1 MSYAKLEQRFTQLHH
16 FAHLGAICGWDRATM
31 MPEGGN
37 EARASALAELSV
49 LMHQRLTGPEMA
61 DWFAAAAEESLSA
74 SQQISLGEMR
84 RQWQQATVLPE
95 ALVQAKSLAGSRCEH
110 AWREQRKQN
119 DWQGF
124 LGNFREVVALSR
136 EEAQIRAAASGLRPY
151 DSLLE
156 LYEPGMNSAHLDTL
170 FGELKGWLPGLIAQV
185 GEKQK
190 QESLIQPQGPFP
202 TTKQAELGK
211 QVMQLLGFDFNRGR
225 QDVSVHPF
233 CGGVP
238 SDVRITTR
246 YDEADFTQSLMGII
260 HETGH
265 ARYEQGL
272 PLDRLALPVGQAR
285 SMGIHESQSLFF
297 EMQMARHP
305 AFMARLSPLVSQSF
319 GAQPAFS
326 SENLARIYTRV
337 APGYI
342 RVDADEVTY
351 PAHIL
356 LRYEIEQKLIEG
368 NLEAADIPELWDLR
382 MSEYLGLSTRNN
394 YRNGCMQDIHWTDGS
409 FGYFPSYTLV
419 AMYAAQFGAALQ
431 REVGDFNTLLGSADG
446 LAQVFGWLQ
455 QHIWH
460 PASSL
465 GTDALVQAATGE
477 SLNAGHFRRH
487 LEQRYLG

>member
-1 MSYAKLEQRFTQLHH
+1 MDK
-16 FAHLGAICGWDRATM
+16 
-31 MPEGGN
+31 P
-37 EARASALAELSV
+37 
-49 LMHQRLTGPEMA
+49 A
-61 DWFAAAAEESLSA
+61 DE
-74 SQQISLGEMR
+74 
-84 RQWQQATVLPE
+84 T
-95 ALVQAKSLAGSRCEH
+95 
-110 AWREQRKQN
+110 
-119 DWQGF
+119 
-124 LGNFREVVALSR
+124 
-136 EEAQIRAAASGLRPY
+136 
-151 DSLLE
+151 LL
-156 LYEPGMNSAHLDTL
+156 
-170 FGELKGWLPGLIAQV
+170 
-185 GEKQK
+185 
-190 QESLIQPQGPFP
+190 QPQGPFP
-202 TTKQAELGK
+202 TAKQAELGK

-305 AFMARLSPLVSQSF
+305 AFMARLSPLVSQTF
-319 GAQPAFS
+319 GAQAALS
-326 SENLARIYTRV
+326 SDNLARLYTRV
-337 APGYI
+337 EPGFI

-351 PAHIL
+351 PTHVM
-356 LRYEIEQKLIEG
+356 LRYEVEQKLIEG
-368 NLEAADIPELWDLR
+368 ALEAEDIPELWDLR
-382 MSEYLGLSTRNN
+382 MTEYLGLSTRNN

-409 FGYFPSYTLV
+409 FGYFPSYTLG
-419 AMYAAQFGAALQ
+419 AMYAAQFAAALQ
-431 REVGDFNTLLGSADG
+431 RELGDFTTLLGSAEG

-455 QHIWH
+455 RHIWH

-477 SLNAGHFRRH
+477 SLNAVHFRRH

>member
-31 MPEGGN
+31 MPDGGN
-37 EARASALAELSV
+37 PARSAALAELSV

-136 EEAQIRAAASGLRPY
+136 EEAQIRAAATGLRPY
-151 DSLLE
+151 DSLLD
-156 LYEPGMNSAHLDTL
+156 LYEPGMNSARLDTL
-170 FGELKGWLPGLIAQV
+170 FGDLKSWLPNLIQQV
-185 GEKQK
+185 TERQ
-190 QESLIQPQGPFP
+190 QHETLIQPQGPFP
-202 TTKQAELGK
+202 TAKQAELGK

-305 AFMARLSPLVSQSF
+305 AFMARLSPLVSQTF
-319 GAQPAFS
+319 GAQAALS
-326 SENLARIYTRV
+326 SDNLARLYTRV
-337 APGYI
+337 EPGFI

-351 PAHIL
+351 PTHVM
-356 LRYEIEQKLIEG
+356 LRYEVEQKLIEG
-368 NLEAADIPELWDLR
+368 ALEAEDIPELWDLR
-382 MSEYLGLSTRNN
+382 MTEYLGLSTRNN

-409 FGYFPSYTLV
+409 FGYFPSYTLG
-419 AMYAAQFGAALQ
+419 AMYAAQFAAALQ
-431 REVGDFNTLLGSADG
+431 RELGSFTSLLGSEEG
-446 LAQVFGWLQ
+446 LQQVFAWLLR
-455 QHIWH
+455 HIWSQ
-460 PASSL
+460 ASFHS
-465 GTDALVQAATGE
+465 TDELVIRATGE
-477 SLNAGHFRRH
+477 SLNAAHFRAH
-487 LEQRYLG
+487 LQQRYLG

>member
-31 MPEGGN
+31 MPDGGN
-37 EARASALAELSV
+37 PARSAALAELSV

-136 EEAQIRAAASGLRPY
+136 EEAQIRAAATGLRPY
-151 DSLLE
+151 DSLLD
-156 LYEPGMNSAHLDTL
+156 LYEPGMNSARLDIL
-170 FGELKGWLPGLIAQV
+170 FGDRSEEHTSELQSPAMIPYAVFCLK
-185 GEKQK
+185 KK
-190 QESLIQPQGPFP
+190 GPFP
-202 TTKQAELGK
+202 TAKQAELGK

-305 AFMARLSPLVSQSF
+305 AFMTRLSPLVSQTF
-319 GAQPAFS
+319 GAQAALS
-326 SENLARIYTRV
+326 SDNLARLYTRV
-337 APGYI
+337 EPGFI

-351 PAHIL
+351 PTHVM
-356 LRYEIEQKLIEG
+356 LRYEVEQKLIEG
-368 NLEAADIPELWDLR
+368 ALEAKDIPELWNLR
-382 MSEYLGLSTRNN
+382 MTDYLGLSTLGND
-394 YRNGCMQDIHWTDGS
+394 RNGCMQDIHWTDGS
-409 FGYFPSYTLV
+409 FGYFPSYTLG
-419 AMYAAQFGAALQ
+419 AMYAAQFAAALQ
-431 REVGDFNTLLGSADG
+431 RELGDFTTLLGSAEG

-455 QHIWH
+455 RHIWH

-465 GTDALVQAATGE
+465 GTDVLVQAATGE
-477 SLNAGHFRRH
+477 SLNAVHFRRH

>member
-31 MPEGGN
+31 MPDGGN
-37 EARASALAELSV
+37 PARSAALAELSV

-74 SQQISLGEMR
+74 SQQISFGEMR

-136 EEAQIRAAASGLRPY
+136 EEAQIRAAATGLRPY
-151 DSLLE
+151 DSLLD
-156 LYEPGMNSAHLDTL
+156 LYEPGMNSARLDTL
-170 FGELKGWLPGLIAQV
+170 FGDLKSWLPNLIQQV
-185 GEKQK
+185 TERQ
-190 QESLIQPQGPFP
+190 QHETLIQPQGPFP
-202 TTKQAELGK
+202 TAKQAELGK

-305 AFMARLSPLVSQSF
+305 AFMARLSPLVSQTF
-319 GAQPAFS
+319 GAQAALS
-326 SENLARIYTRV
+326 SDNLARLYTRV
-337 APGYI
+337 EPGFI

-351 PAHIL
+351 PTHVM
-356 LRYEIEQKLIEG
+356 LRYEVEQKLIEG
-368 NLEAADIPELWDLR
+368 ALEAEDIPELWNLR
-382 MSEYLGLSTRNN
+382 MTDYLGLSTLGND
-394 YRNGCMQDIHWTDGS
+394 RNGCMQDIHWTDGS
-409 FGYFPSYTLV
+409 FGYFPSYTLG
-419 AMYAAQFGAALQ
+419 AMYAAQFAAAMQ
-431 REVGDFNTLLGSADG
+431 RELGDFASL
-446 LAQVFGWLQ
+446 LAQDNGLDAIFGWLST
-455 QHIWH
+455 HIWQQ
-460 PASSL
+460 ASQFD
-465 GTDALVQAATGE
+465 TDTLVKNATGE
-477 SLNAGHFRRH
+477 TLNADHFRRH
-487 LEQRYLG
+487 LQARYC